1 MLWDI
6 FKKKAPEA
14 KPEEKPAEQSPKKA
28 APVAKAK
35 AAAPEAPAKPAAATA
50 VAEPQDQEK
59 ELEKQIEQ
67 DLNKMEPGMAAQL
80 KNPAVRQKLLEL
92 AKRMLKDG
100 VDIKSEKAVK
110 HWLKDHPEIMNGDQ
124 PKVETFKRADPKVG
138 RNDACPC
145 GSGKKYKK
153 CCGQAGA

>member
-6 FKKKAPEA
+6 FKKKTPA
-14 KPEEKPAEQSPKKA
+14 KPEEKPSE
-28 APVAKAK
+28 
-35 AAAPEAPAKPAAATA
+35 PEARKQAEPPQKSASAAQPKQAAPAAA
-50 VAEPQDQEK
+50 AEAPKDEDK

-110 HWLKDHPEIMNGDQ
+110 HWLKDHPEVLNGDQ
-124 PKVETFKRADPKVG
+124 PKVETFKRTDPKVG
-138 RNDACPC
+138 RNDVCPC

-153 CCGQAGA
+153 CCGQASA

>member
-6 FKKKAPEA
+6 FKKKTPA
-14 KPEEKPAEQSPKKA
+14 KPEETPAESKAGRTAAPPQKPAPEVQAKQA
-28 APVAKAK
+28 APAEA
-35 AAAPEAPAKPAAATA
+35 EAPKD
-50 VAEPQDQEK
+50 EDK

-92 AKRMLKDG
+92 AKKMLKDG

-110 HWLKDHPEIMNGDQ
+110 HWLKGHPEVLSGDQ
-124 PKVETFKRADPKVG
+124 PKVETFKRTDPKVG
-138 RNDACPC
+138 RNDSCPC

-153 CCGQAGA
+153 CCGKDAA